1 MINVEE
7 VKQYNAELKKHKERA
22 NMLTAQKELYEKELT
37 AKCAELSD
45 ELGITVTPQN
55 IRQVYAEYEEKVK
68 QTLSTGMAVLSKIAQ
83 SGEAERRKQEEIQ
96 QANQNIPGMQHAQNN
111 QQMTGQTWQAAPQ
124 AAPQVTQ
131 QPNVADTVGGF
142 LGAATANGNTGFII

>member
-7 VKQYNAELKKHKERA
+7 VKQYNAELKKHKDRA

-68 QTLSTGMAVLSKIAQ
+68 QTLSTGMAVLAKIAQ

-96 QANQNIPGMQHAQNN
+96 QANQSIPGMQHVQSN
-111 QQMTGQTWQAAPQ
+111 QQMTGQTWQSAPQ
-124 AAPQVTQ
+124 SVQ
-131 QPNVADTVGGF
+131 QPNVTETVGGF

>member
-7 VKQYNAELKKHKERA
+7 VKQYNAELKKHKDRA
-22 NMLTAQKELYEKELT
+22 NMLTAQKELYEKELAT
-37 AKCAELSD
+37 KCAELSD

-68 QTLSTGMAVLSKIAQ
+68 QTLSTGMAVLAKIAQ
-83 SGEAERRKQEEIQ
+83 SGEAERKQQEAIQ
-96 QANQNIPGMQHAQNN
+96 QASQNIPGMQHIQSA

-124 AAPQVTQ
+124 SVP
-131 QPNVADTVGGF
+131 QPNVAETVGGF

>member
-7 VKQYNAELKKHKERA
+7 VKQYNAELKKHKDRA

-68 QTLSTGMAVLSKIAQ
+68 QTLSTGMAVLAKIAQ

-96 QANQNIPGMQHAQNN
+96 QANQSIPGMQHVQSN

-124 AAPQVTQ
+124 SVQ
-131 QPNVADTVGGF
+131 QPNVTETVGGF

>member
-7 VKQYNAELKKHKERA
+7 VKQYNAELKKHKDRA

-96 QANQNIPGMQHAQNN
+96 QANQSIPGMQHVQNN
-111 QQMTGQTWQAAPQ
+111 QQMAGQAWQAAPQ
-124 AAPQVTQ
+124 VVQ

>member
-7 VKQYNAELKKHKERA
+7 VKQYNAELKKHKDRA

-68 QTLSTGMAVLSKIAQ
+68 QTLSTGMAVLAKITQ

-96 QANQNIPGMQHAQNN
+96 QANQSIPGMQHVQSN

-124 AAPQVTQ
+124 SIQ
-131 QPNVADTVGGF
+131 QPNVAETVGGF

>member
-7 VKQYNAELKKHKERA
+7 VKQYNAELKKHKDRA

-37 AKCAELSD
+37 TKCAELSD

-68 QTLSTGMAVLSKIAQ
+68 QTLSTGMAVLAKIAQ

-96 QANQNIPGMQHAQNN
+96 QAKQNIPGMQHVQNT
-111 QQMTGQTWQAAPQ
+111 QQMTGQTWQ